1 MVGAFLGGCH
11 RDPKYWEKPN
21 EFYPEHFLNEQGEIR
36 QNIEGFFPFSTGKII
51 FIIYIELFNEVIF

>member
-21 EFYPEHFLNEQGEIR
+21 EFYPEHFLDEHQGQIR
-36 QNIEGFFPFSTGKII
+36 QKIEGFFPFSTGNILNSLYKTAQ
-51 FIIYIELFNEVIF
+51 